1 MNTTQPTNVGQNIS
15 NSIYVLKETY
25 KNLNLLFSEL
35 DRIAEKE
42 GFIPLTPKFLRWK
55 SDSDYEGWLT
65 SNFIKLYQ
73 EEKDSP
79 LKHIQNLKD
88 GFIYGIEVDLEGED
102 NYPTISLTRYQFDFS
117 EWNRIPTISDHWIFW
132 DPFRLDR
139 FFEITKV
146 NDVWTSTTLE
156 KSKIRYW
163 GMQSAVSI
171 EIPLVSITSPE
182 DISTKIFLELENLP
196 KF

>member
-1 MNTTQPTNVGQNIS
+1 MNTTQLTNVGQNIS
-15 NSIYVLKETY
+15 NSIFVLKETY

-55 SDSDYEGWLT
+55 SDSDYDGWLT
-65 SNFIKLYQ
+65 NNFIKLYQ
-73 EEKDSP
+73 LEKDVP

-88 GFIYGIEVDLEGED
+88 GFIYGIEVDLEGEN

-117 EWNRIPTISDHWIFW
+117 EWNKIPTISDHWVFW
-132 DPFRLDR
+132 DPFRVDK
-139 FFEITKV
+139 FFEITKI
-146 NDVWTSTTLE
+146 NGVWTSTTLE
-156 KSKIRYW
+156 KAKNRYW

-171 EIPLVSITSPE
+171 DIPLLSITSPE
-182 DISTKIFLELENLP
+182 DISSKIFAELENLP
-196 KF
+196 IF

>member
-1 MNTTQPTNVGQNIS
+1 MNTTQLTNVGQNIS

-55 SDSDYEGWLT
+55 SDSDYDGWLT
-65 SNFIKLYQ
+65 NNFIKLYQ
-73 EEKDSP
+73 VEKDVP
-79 LKHIQNLKD
+79 LIHIQNLKD
-88 GFIYGIEVDLEGED
+88 GFIYGIEVDLEGEN

-117 EWNRIPTISDHWIFW
+117 EWNKIPTISDHWVFW
-132 DPFRLDR
+132 DPFRVDK
-139 FFEITKV
+139 FFEIT
-146 NDVWTSTTLE
+146 NINGVWTSTTLE
-156 KSKIRYW
+156 KAKNRYW

-171 EIPLVSITSPE
+171 DIPLLSITSPD
-182 DISTKIFLELENLP
+182 DISSKIFAELENLP
-196 KF
+196 IF